1 MFRSTFI
8 TQILAWCEK
17 PGDHYARAWGLWL
30 VLTMLSHEASE
41 EKLKAQADTL
51 DPDAVLVMEEVS
63 LEEVQVARRN
73 RLIDEQ
79 EAASGKT
86 SQQIQDQ
93 RSKQPECKTRIHW
106 LRGSIAL
113 IRGIALSAG
122 KCISFQWK
130 DSQQLGCVASAW
142 CLVELPQFVQ
152 TAVES
157 IDSRVVSKCLTLP
170 EKSLQLAALLLV
182 SVVSSLRLTLNARNI
197 AGEFLRRF
205 HHMQQVLIESLA
217 GGGEGPYDMI
227 ARWLHEPPLGLPN
240 ENEFRCLVS
249 FMIGQCICP
258 PLAATPSLDLETSLA
273 APGKSLVSM
282 GTRTLPPVDPKARSG
297 EKMQEPELGAPPV
310 AECGVPPAALLDKI
324 AEEVLKEDQRLE
336 HGPKKEG
343 PLFSTMLCHLLYA
356 LAVMVPAHPK
366 DAAQSSTVRGAAFAQ
381 LIKVQQIAAHGV
393 QPKALYDPADGDRAK
408 LFLYVRATACVRSA
422 LQTIMASWFAADFG
436 ARFVISE
443 EGGKDF
449 MQYCCKHIN
458 QAYNHKTALTRVL
471 GSPWERVM
479 LSQGPT
485 ATIAELLVV
494 VCSSDAN
501 LVEVSKLGGHGWS
514 RPREHGAQRMLS
526 VKFGGGAGQGQGQ
539 GPAAPL
545 PSGGDDFF
553 DNWDAQGA
561 SGPNQAPN
569 MRVQQ
574 PSHAQ
579 NGMQSLHHQG
589 QPQPGPPGQPGQ
601 PLQPQWQAQGNSG
614 ASASDFVGAG
624 AAAMGS
630 MGFNEAL
637 AGAALNQAMS
647 QMQMTGATRWFPYLF
662 ASLQQLFNVGHSY
675 VLRKLVVLMCP
686 FLKMK
691 QEGNASWESPGDISE
706 CRRSVGPDGLKVD
719 VDQPD
724 LYIPVMSYVT
734 YVLIYGL
741 LASRMLP
748 PNCHVLRPT
757 LPRAEH
763 RLAAPPQARA
773 LTRRTPC
780 AAATVLLARRRR
792 EVQVRMPGFV
802 SAGEDFDGV
811 EVRDTVDGR
820 GKCLVTLRP
829 VVPGAEIIAEE
840 PLFVRPAGWSLK
852 RVAMKLRRLPAG
864 LRLSMLELA
873 QASGEASD
881 DGGGALLRVLRA
893 NGVQSLGGDTSVC
906 RLISRANHSCQP
918 NATLCPEASG
928 IRLIALKQL
937 QPGDE
942 VLVSYLSSEDLLR
955 PISVR
960 QRELERGPWGFRC
973 ACARCAG
980 ADLVR
985 GMRCSC
991 GGCFFPADGTWTRCS
1006 RCDAAPEPEA
1016 LEQAERF
1023 WHAELSQLDRAVGS
1037 YDAIAARLHA
1047 AFHSPG
1053 PDPRPCRGKH
1063 WVAAWAAR
1071 ARAQAASEPLKA
1083 AAAARQLAAF
1093 VQHARDGLSPAHAEA
1108 LALRAG
1114 AVATAAAAAG
1124 DSGRGRRGRQLA
1136 RALAQR
1142 ALAEAAPLLG
1152 AGHDVVRRLKE
1163 ILEAR
1168 QRGILHD
1175 FRPEVLPSTASF
1187 AMVLLFLEVGLIKMA
1202 FYVVGS
1208 AVPFLD
1214 LMANCSYKY
1223 VPVTM
1228 MVIARILTFQNPIY
1242 WLFFAYFAACAVLSS
1257 VCRKIRSPSG
1267 RSDLN
1272 VVSTRRCQS
1281 PDLRPPFMPA
1291 WAVRRFLLHFEPGTN
1306 GQYSVAPSAMHGHV
1320 ITGLAIAQLAL
1331 CWLLTPSA
1339 TAAAAAPR

>member
-1 MFRSTFI
+1 MVISHLYDVFPAEFGAKVAKEECIVKNLREHLSYYCQQEWPMKDDKEVRDATEAIVNYEMQLALRLVYDVNEELQRLLVQQGMLGVCCTVLLPTPVQQQAMRSAIGEERTADTSETLFMQEAKMLAGGVASRLLSLPESYKYLQDRRARAHSVGMFSQLHHWSEAVFEQQGSVAELSTVTLLERCSALYMAMVSCHTLDWCLDNLGLGLMDVFLPIMLRMWALHPNPVLKHHAMRVFGNFCQVHCLFSSVLQSEKRAELASQAIHRTFGIWDVRELRHLLRLMVAVLCHVLCIPTTNVHFGALVARMLARKLDCPKLAETLRNGAAPRASSHASKYMFRSSFI

-297 EKMQEPELGAPPV
+297 EQKMQEPELGAPPV

-501 LVEVSKLGGHGWS
+501 LVEVSKLGGEQALHSLS
-514 RPREHGAQRMLS
+514 RFGDSAQIRQQATMLLT
-526 VKFGGGAGQGQGQ
+526 K
-539 GPAAPL
+539 
-545 PSGGDDFF
+545 
-553 DNWDAQGA
+553 
-561 SGPNQAPN
+561 
-569 MRVQQ
+569 
-574 PSHAQ
+574 
-579 NGMQSLHHQG
+579 
-589 QPQPGPPGQPGQ
+589 
-601 PLQPQWQAQGNSG
+601 
-614 ASASDFVGAG
+614 
-624 AAAMGS
+624 
-630 MGFNEAL
+630 L
-637 AGAALNQAMS
+637 A
-647 QMQMTGATRWFPYLF
+647 
-662 ASLQQLFNVGHSY
+662 V
-675 VLRKLVVLMCP
+675 VLRK
-686 FLKMK
+686 
-691 QEGNASWESPGDISE
+691 
-706 CRRSVGPDGLKVD
+706 
-719 VDQPD
+719 
-724 LYIPVMSYVT
+724 
-734 YVLIYGL
+734 
-741 LASRMLP
+741 
-748 PNCHVLRPT
+748 
-757 LPRAEH
+757 
-763 RLAAPPQARA
+763 
-773 LTRRTPC
+773 
-780 AAATVLLARRRR
+780 
-792 EVQVRMPGFV
+792 
-802 SAGEDFDGV
+802 
-811 EVRDTVDGR
+811 
-820 GKCLVTLRP
+820 
-829 VVPGAEIIAEE
+829 
-840 PLFVRPAGWSLK
+840 
-852 RVAMKLRRLPAG
+852 
-864 LRLSMLELA
+864 
-873 QASGEASD
+873 
-881 DGGGALLRVLRA
+881 
-893 NGVQSLGGDTSVC
+893 
-906 RLISRANHSCQP
+906 
-918 NATLCPEASG
+918 
-928 IRLIALKQL
+928 
-937 QPGDE
+937 
-942 VLVSYLSSEDLLR
+942 
-955 PISVR
+955 
-960 QRELERGPWGFRC
+960 
-973 ACARCAG
+973 
-980 ADLVR
+980 
-985 GMRCSC
+985 
-991 GGCFFPADGTWTRCS
+991 
-1006 RCDAAPEPEA
+1006 
-1016 LEQAERF
+1016 
-1023 WHAELSQLDRAVGS
+1023 
-1037 YDAIAARLHA
+1037 
-1047 AFHSPG
+1047 
-1053 PDPRPCRGKH
+1053 
-1063 WVAAWAAR
+1063 
-1071 ARAQAASEPLKA
+1071 
-1083 AAAARQLAAF
+1083 
-1093 VQHARDGLSPAHAEA
+1093 
-1108 LALRAG
+1108 
-1114 AVATAAAAAG
+1114 
-1124 DSGRGRRGRQLA
+1124 
-1136 RALAQR
+1136 
-1142 ALAEAAPLLG
+1142 
-1152 AGHDVVRRLKE
+1152 
-1163 ILEAR
+1163 
-1168 QRGILHD
+1168 
-1175 FRPEVLPSTASF
+1175 
-1187 AMVLLFLEVGLIKMA
+1187 
-1202 FYVVGS
+1202 
-1208 AVPFLD
+1208 
-1214 LMANCSYKY
+1214 
-1223 VPVTM
+1223 
-1228 MVIARILTFQNPIY
+1228 
-1242 WLFFAYFAACAVLSS
+1242 
-1257 VCRKIRSPSG
+1257 
-1267 RSDLN
+1267 
-1272 VVSTRRCQS
+1272 
-1281 PDLRPPFMPA
+1281 
-1291 WAVRRFLLHFEPGTN
+1291 
-1306 GQYSVAPSAMHGHV
+1306 
-1320 ITGLAIAQLAL
+1320 
-1331 CWLLTPSA
+1331 
-1339 TAAAAAPR
+1339 